1 MNTQTNVDL
10 KQFTTVKSPAVASHF
25 TTVKTREELIE
36 AAQYGHKQNLDVLV
50 IGGGSNTV
58 FATQTVNKFVIRNQ
72 YFDFEIIVET
82 DTTADIR
89 VSSGLPISMLINKTI
104 EKGLEGFEYHQG
116 LPGSVGGAIYMN
128 SKWTKP
134 LMYFGDALVS
144 ATLLDKEGNEKTVER
159 DYFNFAYD
167 FSELQNTKELL
178 VDAVFRLKKGNQ
190 EVLKQRAAEAL
201 AYRKDTQPFGVASS
215 GCMFQNVDGKSAG
228 ELIDKAGLKGARVGD
243 FVVSEKHANFIIN
256 DGDGK
261 VEDLKKLLEIIK
273 LKVKEVHGVELKE
286 EVRIIE

>member
-1 MNTQTNVDL
+1 MIQTNVDL
-10 KQFTTVKSPAVASHF
+10 KQFTTVKSPAIASLF

-36 AAQYGHKQNLDVLV
+36 AVRHGYKQNLEVMV

-72 YFDFEIIVET
+72 YFNFEIVAET
-82 DTTADIR
+82 DSTADVK
-89 VSSGLPISMLINKTI
+89 VSSGLPISALINKTI

-116 LPGSVGGAIYMN
+116 LPGSVGGALHMN

-134 LMYFGDALVS
+134 LMYFGDKLIS
-144 ATLLDKEGNEKTVER
+144 ATLLDKEGKEKKVDR

-167 FSELQNTKELL
+167 FSELQNTNEIL
-178 VDAVFRLKKGNQ
+178 VEAVFRLNKVDSV
-190 EVLKQRAAEAL
+190 VLKQRAAEAL
-201 AYRKDTQPFGVASS
+201 AYRKETQPFGVASS
-215 GCMFQNVDGKSAG
+215 GCMFQNIDGKSAG
-228 ELIDKAGLKGARVGD
+228 ELIDKAGLKGARVGN

-256 DGDGK
+256 EGDGK
-261 VEDLKKLLEIIK
+261 IKDLKKLLELVK
-273 LKVKEVHGVELKE
+273 SKVKEVHGVELKE